1 MSKCRPKPT
10 QTMLALEQYGV
21 LMRDISESYQ
31 DAKRGGDVTDRRVV
45 ISIPYESLRD
55 NKDVQVAFQDLVTIS
70 TTP

>member
-1 MSKCRPKPT
+1 
-10 QTMLALEQYGV
+10 MLALEQYGV